1 MMRLTPLFSILL
13 LGISTVAAHGGDPP
27 SRPVDFNRDVR
38 PLLSDRCFACHGPD
52 ASHAKGNLR
61 LDIAES
67 AYGKDTKSGKPA
79 IVPGNASA
87 SEMVR
92 RINLS
97 ADSDDLMPPTDSH
110 KELNAEERAVLK
122 RWIDEGAKYD
132 QPWAYVPPAAVDPPK
147 VKKADWPANFID
159 PYILGRLEF
168 EGLVPSKDAD
178 RATLIR
184 RVTFDLT
191 GLPPTPAEVD
201 AFVNDKSPDAYEK
214 LIDRLLAS
222 PHYGERMAAWW
233 LDLVRFADT
242 VGYHGDQTHN
252 VWPYRDYVINAFNT
266 NKPLDKFF
274 AEQLA
279 GDLIPNATQQQ
290 IIATAYNRLL
300 QTTHEGGLQAK
311 EYRAIYMADR
321 VRNVSQVFMGSTIGC
336 AQCHNHKYD
345 PYTARD
351 FYALGAFFADVDDE
365 AHFKGGSNSLPTKRA
380 PEIEVKM
387 GERKGK
393 VMITKALAT
402 PRVVRVLPRG
412 NWLDDTGEIVQP
424 AVPEFMG
431 KIDTGGK
438 RATRLDFAK
447 WLTTP
452 ETKGGSGGLTA
463 RVQAN
468 RLWALMM
475 GSGIAKVLDDFG
487 GQGEPPV
494 HPELLDRL
502 AVEFAS
508 SGWDIKHMMKTIAM
522 SRTYRQSSAWTSEL
536 RERDPGNRLYARQSS
551 PRLPAESIRDNALA
565 VSGLL
570 VREIGGPSVNPYQ
583 PKGYYVHLNFPQRRY
598 AQHSDARQYRRGVY
612 VHWQRQFLH
621 PMMKA
626 FDAPSRE
633 ECTAERP
640 ESNTPTQ
647 ALVLLNDPTF
657 VESARTFAARILRE
671 GGESDGSRLGYAFKM
686 ATSRDPNL
694 NETTLLASLLKKHRA
709 HFTAHPDD
717 AKKVQAAGLAPTPQV
732 IDPIDLAAWTSVAR
746 TLLNLNETITR
757 N

>member
-1 MMRLTPLFSILL
+1 MMRLTPLFSIVL
-13 LGISTVAAHGGDPP
+13 LGMSVAAAHGAAPGN
-27 SRPVDFNRDVR
+27 RPIDFNRDVR

-52 ASHAKGNLR
+52 ATHAKGDLR
-61 LDIAES
+61 LDIDES
-67 AYGKDTKSGKPA
+67 AYGKGTKSGKPA
-79 IVPGNASA
+79 IVPGDAAA
-87 SEMVR
+87 SELVR
-92 RINLS
+92 RIFT
-97 ADSDDLMPPTDSH
+97 SDEDDRMPPSDSH
-110 KELNAEERAVLK
+110 KKLDAKERAILK
-122 RWIDEGAKYD
+122 RWVAEGGKYD
-132 QPWAYVPPAAVDPPK
+132 QPWAYVPPAIVAPPNLK
-147 VKKADWPANFID
+147 RKDWPSNFID

-168 EGLVPSKDAD
+168 EGLAPSKDAD

-191 GLPPTPAEVD
+191 GLPPTPAQVD
-201 AFVNDKSPDAYEK
+201 AFVNDKSPEAYEK
-214 LIDRLLAS
+214 VVDRLLAS
-222 PHYGERMAAWW
+222 PHYAERMAAWW
-233 LDLVRFADT
+233 LDLVRFSDT

-252 VWPYRDYVINAFNT
+252 VWPYRDYVINAFNE
-266 NKPLDKFF
+266 NKTFDKFIT
-274 AEQLA
+274 EQLA
-279 GDLIPNATQQQ
+279 GDLMPGATEEQ
-290 IIATAYNRLL
+290 IIATCYNRLL
-300 QTTHEGGLQAK
+300 QTSHEGGVQVK

-321 VRNVSQVFMGSTIGC
+321 VRNVSQVFMGATVGC
-336 AQCHNHKYD
+336 AQCHSHKYD
-345 PYTARD
+345 PYTNRD
-351 FYALGAFFADVDDE
+351 FHTLGAFFADIDDE
-365 AHFKGGSNSLPTKRA
+365 AHLKNGTNANPTRRTPEKTVTIGG
-380 PEIEVKM
+380 
-387 GERKGK
+387 RKGV
-393 VMITKALAT
+393 VMFTQALKT
-402 PRVVRVLPRG
+402 PRAVRILPRG

-431 KIDTGGK
+431 KIETGGK
-438 RATRLDFAK
+438 RATRLDLAK

-452 ETKGGSGGLTA
+452 EVSGGSGGLTS

-468 RLWALMM
+468 RLWQLMM
-475 GSGIAKVLDDFG
+475 GTGIAKVLDDFG

-502 AVEFAS
+502 AVEFTA
-508 SGWDIKHMMKTIAM
+508 SGWDVKHMMKSIAM
-522 SRTYRQSSAWTSEL
+522 SRTYRQSSKWTSEL
-536 RERDPGNRLYARQSS
+536 RQRDPDNRLYARQSS

-583 PKGYYVHLNFPQRRY
+583 PAGYYVHLNFPQRKY
-598 AQHSDARQYRRGVY
+598 TQHSDARQYRRGVY

-633 ECTAERP
+633 ECTAARP

-671 GGESDGSRLGYAFKM
+671 GGDSDGSRLGYAFKM
-686 ATSRDPNL
+686 TTSRDPSL
-694 NETTLLASLLKKHRA
+694 HETTLLASLLKKHRK
-709 HFTAHPDD
+709 HFTDHPDE
-717 AKKVQAAGLAPTPQV
+717 AKRVQAAGLAPTPQV